1 MQWIPILE
9 EYSPELIDIQGSK
22 NIAAD
27 VWSGL
32 DIVDTPNHVKIILNL
47 SMGQKMQTFHTLQ
60 IIKLLCEINRKIK
73 IEKNRTE

>member
-27 VWSGL
+27 VWSRL
-32 DIVDTPNHVKIILNL
+32 DVIDTQNLYQNDIKSVYEYNGSENADILHL
-47 SMGQKMQTFHTLQ
+47 STKYKTIMQ
-60 IIKLLCEINRKIK
+60 ND
-73 IEKNRTE
+73 KNRTE